1 MGNFMGPAYFVIAI
15 LGCADGSQTCT
26 RVATMPA
33 HYADQ
38 QSCSASVASAL
49 AASTDF
55 DFPTLV
61 AECQPITK
69 RPAAS
74 RDTRAPAIP
83 ANARR
88 S

>member
-1 MGNFMGPAYFVIAI
+1 M
-15 LGCADGSQTCT
+15 GCADGSQACT

-33 HYADQ
+33 QYADQ
-38 QSCSASVASAL
+38 QSCAASAPKAL
-49 AASTDF
+49 EASTDL
-55 DFPTLV
+55 DFPMLV
-61 AECQPITK
+61 AECQAVKP

-74 RDTRAPAIP
+74 RQDKPVKLP